1 MQDVGL
7 AKAEGGYLLRYPF
20 FVVPKRPPAL
30 PPAAPLKKRGLMSV
44 CLCNLSADA
53 VLELAAQNKIDLEP
67 AAPDP
72 TFFSV
77 DPNMAYDT
85 LGDLAYD
92 LPKPIELMVGSPKA
106 RRNASGVV
114 CHVWR
119 SRLPRGSFF
128 AIDDGVYITSPECTL
143 AQQAGQLHQA
153 NLCQMLGRY
162 MGTWTPADG
171 PTGQGDRAPLTSPEA
186 VRDYVRELG
195 NAPGA
200 SNLKLALAYTCEGAA
215 SAPETS
221 LQLVLCLPPELHG
234 LGISQPTMNYEVEL
248 SSEAQIMYPRNAIR
262 IDLCWRRKHFGLEYQ
277 GEGHAKQLGEDYA
290 RCFAAREE
298 GYELWYL
305 AKEQLESA
313 RQMRYIG
320 REVAKR
326 VDCSVDE
333 GLWPT
338 NDELQDLLDV
348 LAGKRHPKPV
358 SRDEMRRRRTRI
370 RALRRAA
377 P

>member
-1 MQDVGL
+1 
-7 AKAEGGYLLRYPF
+7 
-20 FVVPKRPPAL
+20 
-30 PPAAPLKKRGLMSV
+30 MSI

-53 VLELAAQNKIDLEP
+53 MLELAAQKKIDLEP

-72 TFFSV
+72 TFFCL
-77 DPNMAYDT
+77 DPGMAHDA
-85 LGDLAYD
+85 LVELECNI
-92 LPKPIELMVGSPKA
+92 PKPIELMVGDPKA
-106 RRNASGVV
+106 RRNLSGTV

-119 SRLPRGSFF
+119 SRLPKGSFF
-128 AIDDGVYITSPECTL
+128 AISEGVYITSPECTL
-143 AQQAGQLHQA
+143 AQQASQLHQA

-162 MGTWTPADG
+162 MGTWTPTNMPASQDE
-171 PTGQGDRAPLTSPEA
+171 RAPLTTPEA

-200 SNLKLALAYTCEGAA
+200 SNLKFALAYTCEGAA

-221 LQLVLCLPPELHG
+221 LQLVLCLPLELHG

-248 SSEAQIMYPRNAIR
+248 SSEAQLLYPRDTIR
-262 IDLCWRRKHFGLEYQ
+262 IDLCWRRKNFGLEYQ
-277 GEGHAKQLGEDYA
+277 GEEHGKRLGDDYA

-320 REVAKR
+320 HEVAR
-326 VDCSVDE
+326 RIDCSVDE
-333 GLWPT
+333 DLWPT
-338 NDELQDLLDV
+338 NSELQDLLDI
-348 LAGKRHPKPV
+348 LAGKKYPKPV
-358 SRDEMRRRRTRI
+358 SRDEMRRRRTKI
-370 RALRRAA
+370 RALRRTIARA
-377 P
+377 SA